1 MEGLDCRSVRRLL
14 WDHASGDYKTGM
26 IAQSERIAVDA
37 HLDDC
42 RECLLHR
49 GEVRSLHSGL
59 RHLPAMKVPPMLNT
73 RLRVLASR
81 DRSRRL
87 VRRDFASWI
96 AEMKSVAK
104 LFFDN
109 LLRPF
114 ALPAAGG
121 ILASTLC
128 FGVVVDN
135 IHLPQNWENDLP
147 VGISTEVAVEEW
159 SPFSYGSKDV
169 LVQLTV
175 DSQGHVTDYAL
186 PEAAHASPEELQEIG
201 NLVLYSTFSP
211 AMRLGQRVA
220 GKRWFNLGHY
230 SVKG

>member
-1 MEGLDCRSVRRLL
+1 MEGLDCKSVRRLL
-14 WDHASGDYKTGM
+14 WDHASGDFRKGM
-26 IAQSERIAVDA
+26 IDEGERMAVDA
-37 HLDDC
+37 HLDEC

-59 RHLPAMKVPPMLNT
+59 RHLPAVSAPPMLNT

-96 AEMKSVAK
+96 AEQKALAK

-114 ALPAAGG
+114 AVPAAGG
-121 ILASTLC
+121 ILASCLC
-128 FGVVVDN
+128 FGTVIDN
-135 IHLPQNWENDLP
+135 LHLPYDWTADLP
-147 VGISTEVAVEEW
+147 VGISTEVAVNDW
-159 SPFSYGSKDV
+159 SPFTCGGKDV
-169 LVQLTV
+169 LVQLSV
-175 DSQGHVTDYAL
+175 DSQGNVTDYEL
-186 PEAAHASPEELQEIG
+186 PQSAHASPEELQEIG

-211 AMRLGQRVA
+211 AVRLGQRVA
-220 GKRWFNLGHY
+220 SKRWFNIGHY